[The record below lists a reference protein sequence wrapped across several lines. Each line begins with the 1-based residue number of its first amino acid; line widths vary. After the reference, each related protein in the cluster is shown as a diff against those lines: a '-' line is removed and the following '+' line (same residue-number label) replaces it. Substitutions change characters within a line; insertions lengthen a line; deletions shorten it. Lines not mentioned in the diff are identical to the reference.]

1 LGMTGIEP
9 VRNPWAVFLLCLASA
24 GLLFGLGVAALPDG
38 LLRSVALWLV
48 IGVSLLAIVGA
59 VGWAYTEIR
68 NQERL
73 SPRKSDRRRIL
84 MYLGLL
90 VFVALVAVGSAMIP
104 SQSAHTVW
112 LLYVPIVLF
121 GGWWLRRR
129 RRPLSDRTRR
139 R

>member
-1 LGMTGIEP
+1 MTEMEP
-9 VRNPWAVFLLCLASA
+9 VRNPWAVFLLCVASA

-48 IGVSLLAIVGA
+48 LGVSLLAIVGA

-73 SPRKSDRRRIL
+73 SPPKSDGQRIL
-84 MYLGLL
+84 TYMGML
-90 VFVALVAVGSAMIP
+90 VFVALVAVGGAMIP
-104 SQSAHTVW
+104 SQFAHTIW
-112 LLYVPIVLF
+112 LLYVPIALL

-129 RRPLSDRTRR
+129 RRPLPDRTRR